1 MSWITAPFAWLLKAL
16 YELTGSYGW
25 AVILFGVVVNL
36 ILLPFMAKSKKSM
49 MRTSRLQPRI
59 AELQRRH
66 EGNQQ
71 KLNEEMAKLYR
82 EEKINP
88 MSGCLWSL
96 IPFPILIALYSVI
109 RQPLT
114 KMMSLSADAVTQ
126 LTDWVTTNAGY
137 VAQTKSAYQEIQIAD
152 LIHQNWDAVTGAL
165 GDFSGKL
172 LDIDYSFIGL
182 NMGQQPSFKIWTF
195 DWSNKAVWLP
205 ALGLFLI
212 PIVSAV
218 LSWLSMKISTSMT
231 PQPAANQQQAAT
243 TNKTMM
249 IMMPL
254 VSLWICYTMPAALGI
269 YWIVNSILGILR
281 DVSLTKVFN
290 KQLDKLDAERI
301 AREKERDAELER
313 KRLETERLKAA
324 GETVVNPNTSKKKIQ
339 VKIPAGIDDDQN
351 IALRG
356 QGDAGSNGGP
366 AGDVIVHVTV
376 KADPMFERDGYDV
389 TIHVPITFSQA
400 VLGDDVEVPTVDGR
414 IVQHIPEGTQSGT
427 KFRLRGQ
434 GIQYLNGRGR
444 GDQYVIVDVEIPKK
458 VTRAQREALKAFED
472 SMKEDNYEKRKGFF
486 KNLRD
491 RFS

>member
-16 YELTGSYGW
+16 YDLTGSYGW

-49 MRTSRLQPRI
+49 MRTTRLQPRI
-59 AELQRRH
+59 TELQRRH

-71 KLNEEMAKLYR
+71 KLNEEMARLYR

-114 KMMSLSADAVTQ
+114 KMMGLGAEAVTQ

-137 VAQTKSAYQEIQIAD
+137 VAQAKSAYQEIQIAD

-165 GDFSGKL
+165 GDYSGKL
-172 LDIDYSFIGL
+172 LDLDYSFIGL

-212 PIVSAV
+212 PIVSAL

-231 PQPAANQQQAAT
+231 PQPAGNQQAAA

-249 IMMPL
+249 LMMPL
-254 VSLWICYTMPAALGI
+254 MSLWIGFSMPAAISI
-269 YWIVNSILGILR
+269 YWIAQAVFGAVQ
-281 DVSLTKVFN
+281 DYFLTKHYRKVYEEE
-290 KQLDKLDAERI
+290 DAVRQELAAKRR
-301 AREKERDAELER
+301 AEEAEKERQRALRREQ
-313 KRLETERLKAA
+313 
-324 GETVVNPNTSKKKIQ
+324 NPDGIVGDVSKKKLRQ
-339 VKIPAGIDDDQN
+339 QEKEAAEKAAREYEAKSNPQDAREEDRPLSGNADRPYCKGRAYEAG
-351 IALRG
+351 RYRR
-356 QGDAGSNGGP
+356 
-366 AGDVIVHVTV
+366 
-376 KADPMFERDGYDV
+376 K
-389 TIHVPITFSQA
+389 
-400 VLGDDVEVPTVDGR
+400 
-414 IVQHIPEGTQSGT
+414 SGT
-427 KFRLRGQ
+427 
-434 GIQYLNGRGR
+434 
-444 GDQYVIVDVEIPKK
+444 DE
-458 VTRAQREALKAFED
+458 TEE
-472 SMKEDNYEKRKGFF
+472 
-486 KNLRD
+486 
-491 RFS
+491 

>member
-1 MSWITAPFAWLLKAL
+1 
-16 YELTGSYGW
+16 
-25 AVILFGVVVNL
+25 
-36 ILLPFMAKSKKSM
+36 M
-49 MRTSRLQPRI
+49 MRTTRLQPRI
-59 AELQRRH
+59 TELQRRH

-71 KLNEEMAKLYR
+71 KLNEEMARLYR

-114 KMMSLSADAVTQ
+114 KMMGLGAEAVTQ

-137 VAQTKSAYQEIQIAD
+137 VVQAKSAYQEIQIAD

-165 GDFSGKL
+165 GDYSGKL
-172 LDIDYSFIGL
+172 LDLDYSFIGL

-212 PIVSAV
+212 PIISAL

-231 PQPAANQQQAAT
+231 PQPAGNQQAAA

-249 IMMPL
+249 LMMPL

-339 VKIPAGIDDDQN
+339 ASQKQKDDE
-351 IALRG
+351 R
-356 QGDAGSNGGP
+356 
-366 AGDVIVHVTV
+366 
-376 KADPMFERDGYDV
+376 KAAVVREERAARRERLGV
-389 TIHVPITFSQA
+389 EPNAVPESQVGNRRYA
-400 VLGDDVEVPTVDGR
+400 
-414 IVQHIPEGTQSGT
+414 
-427 KFRLRGQ
+427 
-434 GIQYLNGRGR
+434 RGR
-444 GDQYVIVDVEIPKK
+444 AY
-458 VTRAQREALKAFED
+458 A
-472 SMKEDNYEKRKGFF
+472 
-486 KNLRD
+486 RD
-491 RFS
+491 HYQSDATAAPQTEQPVSEGSEGKQESTE

>member
-16 YELTGSYGW
+16 YDLTGSYGW
-25 AVILFGVVVNL
+25 AVVLFGVVVNL

-59 AELQRRH
+59 TELQRRH

-114 KMMSLSADAVTQ
+114 KMMGLGAEAVTQ

-137 VAQTKSAYQEIQIAD
+137 VAQAKSAYQEIQIAD

-165 GDFSGKL
+165 GDYSGKL
-172 LDIDYSFIGL
+172 LDLDYSFIGL

-212 PIVSAV
+212 PIISAL

-231 PQPAANQQQAAT
+231 PQPAGNQQAAA

-249 IMMPL
+249 LMMPL

-290 KQLDKLDAERI
+290 KQLDKLDADRRQPQHQQE
-301 AREKERDAELER
+301 EDPGQPEAE
-313 KRLETERLKAA
+313 
-324 GETVVNPNTSKKKIQ
+324 G
-339 VKIPAGIDDDQN
+339 
-351 IALRG
+351 
-356 QGDAGSNGGP
+356 
-366 AGDVIVHVTV
+366 
-376 KADPMFERDGYDV
+376 
-389 TIHVPITFSQA
+389 
-400 VLGDDVEVPTVDGR
+400 
-414 IVQHIPEGTQSGT
+414 
-427 KFRLRGQ
+427 
-434 GIQYLNGRGR
+434 
-444 GDQYVIVDVEIPKK
+444 
-458 VTRAQREALKAFED
+458 
-472 SMKEDNYEKRKGFF
+472 
-486 KNLRD
+486 
-491 RFS
+491 

>member
-1 MSWITAPFAWLLKAL
+1 
-16 YELTGSYGW
+16 
-25 AVILFGVVVNL
+25 
-36 ILLPFMAKSKKSM
+36 
-49 MRTSRLQPRI
+49 
-59 AELQRRH
+59 
-66 EGNQQ
+66 
-71 KLNEEMAKLYR
+71 
-82 EEKINP
+82 

-114 KMMSLSADAVTQ
+114 KMMGLGAEAVTQ

-137 VAQTKSAYQEIQIAD
+137 VAQAKSAYQEIQIAD

-165 GDFSGKL
+165 GDYSGKL
-172 LDIDYSFIGL
+172 LDLDYSFIGL

-212 PIVSAV
+212 PIVSAL

-231 PQPAANQQQAAT
+231 PQPAGNQQAAA

-249 IMMPL
+249 LMMPL

-339 VKIPAGIDDDQN
+339 ASQKQKDDE
-351 IALRG
+351 R
-356 QGDAGSNGGP
+356 
-366 AGDVIVHVTV
+366 
-376 KADPMFERDGYDV
+376 KAAAMREERAARRERLGV
-389 TIHVPITFSQA
+389 EPNAVPESQVGNRRYA
-400 VLGDDVEVPTVDGR
+400 
-414 IVQHIPEGTQSGT
+414 
-427 KFRLRGQ
+427 
-434 GIQYLNGRGR
+434 RGR
-444 GDQYVIVDVEIPKK
+444 AY
-458 VTRAQREALKAFED
+458 A
-472 SMKEDNYEKRKGFF
+472 
-486 KNLRD
+486 RD
-491 RFS
+491 HYQSDATAAPQTEQPVSEGSEGKQESTE

>member
-59 AELQRRH
+59 TELQRRH

-71 KLNEEMAKLYR
+71 KLNDEMAKLYR

-114 KMMSLSADAVTQ
+114 KMMGLSADAVTQ

-137 VAQTKSAYQEIQIAD
+137 VAQTKSAYQEIQITD
-152 LIHQNWDAVTGAL
+152 LIHQNWDAVTGAF

-231 PQPAANQQQAAT
+231 PQTAGNQQAAA

-249 IMMPL
+249 FMMPL

-301 AREKERDAELER
+301 AREKERDAR
-313 KRLETERLKAA
+313 ARAQ
-324 GETVVNPNTSKKKIQ
+324 TS
-339 VKIPAGIDDDQN
+339 
-351 IALRG
+351 
-356 QGDAGSNGGP
+356 
-366 AGDVIVHVTV
+366 
-376 KADPMFERDGYDV
+376 RDR
-389 TIHVPITFSQA
+389 A
-400 VLGDDVEVPTVDGR
+400 
-414 IVQHIPEGTQSGT
+414 PEGC
-427 KFRLRGQ
+427 R
-434 GIQYLNGRGR
+434 
-444 GDQYVIVDVEIPKK
+444 
-458 VTRAQREALKAFED
+458 
-472 SMKEDNYEKRKGFF
+472 
-486 KNLRD
+486 
-491 RFS
+491 

>member
-114 KMMSLSADAVTQ
+114 KMMGLSADAVTQ

-137 VAQTKSAYQEIQIAD
+137 VAQAKSAYQEIQITD
-152 LIHQNWDAVTGAL
+152 LIHQNWDAVTGAF

-182 NMGQQPSFKIWTF
+182 NMGQ
-195 DWSNKAVWLP
+195 LP

-339 VKIPAGIDDDQN
+339 ASQKQKDDERKAAVVREERAARRERLGIEQV
-351 IALRG
+351 A
-356 QGDAGSNGGP
+356 AP
-366 AGDVIVHVTV
+366 
-376 KADPMFERDGYDV
+376 E
-389 TIHVPITFSQA
+389 SQVGNRRYA
-400 VLGDDVEVPTVDGR
+400 
-414 IVQHIPEGTQSGT
+414 
-427 KFRLRGQ
+427 
-434 GIQYLNGRGR
+434 RGR
-444 GDQYVIVDVEIPKK
+444 AYARDH
-458 VTRAQREALKAFED
+458 
-472 SMKEDNYEKRKGFF
+472 YETETTAAPETEQAPAA
-486 KNLRD
+486 D
-491 RFS
+491 